1 MRVVIAGCGRIGA
14 ELARLL
20 DSEGHDV
27 TVIDRDPEAFRR
39 LSAEFRGRALVGEVI
54 DEELQR
60 QAGVDAADAFIA
72 LADGDNHNVMASQ
85 IAKHMMGVPIVI
97 SQIKDP
103 IRQETYNLLGIEA
116 VSPTII
122 GAEHILN
129 AIMGNPSRQ

>member
-20 DSEGHDV
+20 DGEGHDI

-39 LSAEFRGRALVGEVI
+39 LPAGFRGRALVGEVI
-54 DEELQR
+54 DEDLQR
-60 QAGVDAADAFIA
+60 QAGVDDADAFIA

-103 IRQETYNLLGIEA
+103 IRQETYNLLGIET
-116 VSPTII
+116 VSPTIL
-122 GAEHILN
+122 GAERILD
-129 AIMGNPSRQ
+129 AIMGNSSRQ